1 MPFLT
6 LLLYYYFKPYFLLN
20 FSIRPWAAAK
30 RWRPVKNG
38 WQLLQVSTRNSSPLI
53 VLPVS
58 NSAPQDVQIHLYT
71 EKSRWECLWCRT
83 SLSTDSVIFVWK
95 AQERKQRHRILR
107 HVQCTQTC
115 SRQEHSH
122 PTTRWLTNCRVIYSG
137 DREATSSMFRQTAH
151 REMNGWAGPE
161 MHRYSVVQPPTIFTQ
176 HYFSENCTNI
186 WSE

>member
-1 MPFLT
+1 M
-6 LLLYYYFKPYFLLN
+6 
-20 FSIRPWAAAK
+20 
-30 RWRPVKNG
+30 
-38 WQLLQVSTRNSSPLI
+38 
-53 VLPVS
+53 
-58 NSAPQDVQIHLYT
+58 
-71 EKSRWECLWCRT
+71 
-83 SLSTDSVIFVWK
+83 WK

-161 MHRYSVVQPPTIFTQ
+161 MHRYSVAQPPIISTR
-176 HYFSENCTNI
+176 HYFSENGCGI
-186 WSE
+186 WQQRPLRSGAYLMLFRIFSEIRRKQRHGAMLRQSFRGRFIRFTGIKRCLRSNSR